1 MQHNLPTSNQKEM
14 PIHGGS
20 REMTLADERLY
31 QDCKI
36 VALKDLR
43 LDPKNVRFRHM
54 TSLLTEKQMED
65 WLYEEEDVKQLIK
78 QILIDGRIQQPI
90 YVVNDEQGKY
100 IVKEGNRRTVAL
112 RKLSRDLLQGKIKD
126 FEKDHF
132 DFVPVHIV
140 EGTEHEIK
148 VFIGQIHV
156 SGPKAWDAVN
166 KASVI
171 YDLIEKEG
179 DTIESVAEELGMT
192 KGKVSN
198 YYKAFQATER
208 YGKRFPH
215 DKNYVPKFSYFM
227 ELYQSQVLKTWLQE
241 DPENLDYFIDLV
253 EKNKLKVTYKGV
265 RQLAKI
271 IASPSLVRSQALAV
285 LNKEDGDIEKAF
297 SEINE
302 NKDAEKGIWSN
313 VEKLHKSLLEAKY
326 DDFSLAIQDETKLD
340 LLEHLIDY
348 ATDMRKNILK
358 LRNSEAV

>member
-20 REMTLADERLY
+20 REMTLADESPH
-31 QDCKI
+31 QDRKI

-65 WLYEEEDVKQLIK
+65 WLYEEEDVKLLIK
-78 QILIDGRIQQPI
+78 QILRDGRIQQPI
-90 YVVNDEQGKY
+90 YVVNDEQGKH

-112 RKLSRDLLQGKIKD
+112 RKISRDLLQGKIKD

-132 DFVPVHIV
+132 DFVPVYIMA
-140 EGTEHEIK
+140 GTEHQIQ
-148 VFIGQIHV
+148 VFLGQIHV

-271 IASPSLVRSQALAV
+271 IASTNLVRSQALAI

-358 LRNSEAV
+358 LRNSEAA